1 MSSIVLESELV
12 GVCSSD
18 SSIAGTL
25 LSDRIEMMPVS

>member
-1 MSSIVLESELV
+1 MSNIVLESDLA
-12 GVCSSD
+12 GVCSFD